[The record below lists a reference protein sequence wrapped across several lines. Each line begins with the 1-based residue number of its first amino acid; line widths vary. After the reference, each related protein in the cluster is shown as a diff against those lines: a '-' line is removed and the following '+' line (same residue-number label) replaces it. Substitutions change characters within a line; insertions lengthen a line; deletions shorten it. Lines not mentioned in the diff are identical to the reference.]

1 MDTQNKKITN
11 VSLSL
16 ASQEP
21 SNPQYSFSSPSVF
34 PLANTILL
42 QSLTERQ
49 RLDRFANIL
58 GFLACADKLSTSVD
72 CFRAIDELSVTLFR
86 VYNSSDSAYSDIA
99 TSWYG
104 IPELNPC
111 GTLGLGLWYW
121 QKKRHT
127 AKIAG
132 RHFSQTADENKL
144 TDQNDQSDDFDEEFQ
159 KYMLRWSIRGQQQH
173 QDNSSQQQQQQ
184 QQQNQQQQQGKT
196 AKYAVRYSSTWLGP
210 MLTINPNTGLVES
223 WNDPEFV
230 PDQKAEFVLL
240 LDPPVYLP
248 YTVAAM
254 LNATTDSS
262 ENETKY
268 YLNQIFQSFQR
279 IVSHPNGKE
288 TKFEVSFSSLVP
300 YSFVKVTEIP
310 ISHPRDLPEIIKQLR
325 KAILIDSLCESMSF
339 NKKSANTQLDT
350 DEDDG
355 EDDEALDSELLLI
368 DALLESDFTANKGHG
383 KIGGEKEFLS
393 SVATRNENAENT
405 VQSTLLTNISLIE
418 ENDEAFILVNLPG
431 LNDFSFRVSP
441 HVQEGD
447 GSRFIGLRVG
457 HVGFGSNKSCNSE
470 SSLGDLDIQGLQT
483 KLASALELTEDLGIA
498 CAYVERLLSDN
509 NKKL

>member
-1 MDTQNKKITN
+1 MDTQSKKITN

-42 QSLTERQ
+42 HSLTERK

-72 CFRAIDELSVTLFR
+72 CFRAIDEVAAALFR
-86 VYNSSDSAYSDIA
+86 VYNASESAHSDIT

-132 RHFSQTADENKL
+132 KHFSQTPDENNED
-144 TDQNDQSDDFDEEFQ
+144 DQNEQSNELDEEFQ

-173 QDNSSQQQQQQ
+173 KDNNPRQ
-184 QQQNQQQQQGKT
+184 QQQNNYQQPQQGRS
-196 AKYAVRYSSTWLGP
+196 AKYAVRYSANWLGP

-223 WNDPEFV
+223 WNEPEFV

-248 YTVAAM
+248 YTVAAT
-254 LNATTDSS
+254 LNATTDNSQS
-262 ENETKY
+262 ESKY
-268 YLNQIFQSFQR
+268 YLNQIFRSSQR
-279 IVSHPNGKE
+279 IVLHPNGKE

-300 YSFVKVTEIP
+300 NPFVKVTEIP
-310 ISHPRDLPEIIKQLR
+310 ISHPRDLPEVIKQLR
-325 KAILIDSLCESMSF
+325 KAILIDSLCQSMSLD
-339 NKKSANTQLDT
+339 KKTADPQPDN
-350 DEDDG
+350 DEDNG

-368 DALLESDFTANKGHG
+368 DALLEGDFSTNSGHG
-383 KIGGEKEFLS
+383 KLVGSKES
-393 SVATRNENAENT
+393 TATVITRNENGENIT
-405 VQSTLLTNISLIE
+405 QSTLLTNISLIE
-418 ENDEAFILVNLPG
+418 ENDEIFILVNLPG

-441 HVQEGD
+441 HIQDGD
-447 GSRFIGLRVG
+447 GGKFMGLLVG
-457 HVGFGSNKSCNSE
+457 HVGFDSRKSADGK
-470 SSLGDLDIQGLQT
+470 SSLNDIDIQTIQT
-483 KLASALELTEDLGIA
+483 KLSSALELTEDLGIA
-498 CAYVERLLSDN
+498 CAYIERSLSEHN
-509 NKKL
+509 QNL

>member
-1 MDTQNKKITN
+1 MDTQSKKITN

-72 CFRAIDELSVTLFR
+72 CFRAIDEVSATLFR
-86 VYNSSDSAYSDIA
+86 VYNASESAYSDIA

-132 RHFSQTADENKL
+132 KHFSQTPDENNRDDKSGQSNEF
-144 TDQNDQSDDFDEEFQ
+144 DQEFQ
-159 KYMLRWSIRGQQQH
+159 KYMLRWSIRGHQQH
-173 QDNSSQQQQQQ
+173 KDNNSHQ
-184 QQQNQQQQQGKT
+184 QQQNHHQQPQQGRS
-196 AKYAVRYSSTWLGP
+196 AKYAVRYSANWLGP

-223 WNDPEFV
+223 WNEPEFA

-248 YTVAAM
+248 YTVAAT
-254 LNATTDSS
+254 LNATTDNS
-262 ENETKY
+262 ENESKY
-268 YLNQIFQSFQR
+268 YLNQIFRSSQR
-279 IVSHPNGKE
+279 IVLHPNGKE

-300 YSFVKVTEIP
+300 NSFVKVTEIP
-310 ISHPRDLPEIIKQLR
+310 ISHPRDLPEVIKQLR
-325 KAILIDSLCESMSF
+325 KAVLIDSLCQSMSLD
-339 NKKSANTQLDT
+339 KNTADPQPDT
-350 DEDDG
+350 DEDNG

-368 DALLESDFTANKGHG
+368 DALLESDFSTNSGHG
-383 KIGGEKEFLS
+383 KIGGNKDS
-393 SVATRNENAENT
+393 SATMITRNENGENIT
-405 VQSTLLTNISLIE
+405 QSTLLTNISLIE
-418 ENDEAFILVNLPG
+418 ENDEIFISVNLPG

-441 HVQEGD
+441 HIQDGD
-447 GSRFIGLRVG
+447 GNRFMSLRVG
-457 HVGFGSNKSCNSE
+457 HVGFDSRKSVDAKSILN
-470 SSLGDLDIQGLQT
+470 DIDIQGVQT
-483 KLASALELTEDLGIA
+483 KLTSALELTEDLGIA
-498 CAYVERLLSDN
+498 CAYIERFFSKHNQNL
-509 NKKL
+509 